1 MAQNRVFGVW
11 NMINSPNDI
20 WEHVLEILR
29 EKLTQVAINTWFN
42 ECSVLSVTDSR
53 LVLCIPSDFKRNI
66 VESRFKVDIMNALR
80 ELFSGEFDVSFV
92 GLSEIK
98 EADEKEMTRFGET
111 EVYSFSNFVVGNSNK
126 FAYAAAKAVADE
138 QGRDYSNPLFIYGE
152 SGLGKTHL
160 LYAIRNQLK
169 KAHPEYYIVL
179 IRGGDFVTELVMAL
193 QTGRALEF
201 KEKYKSADVFLV
213 DDIQVIAG
221 KDRTEEE
228 VFHIFNT
235 LYEAQKQIV
244 LTSDRPPEEMLLLPE
259 RLKSR
264 FSSGLLADI
273 TVPDYETRMAIIM
286 KKSNQLGLTLSNE
299 VMDFIAKKITANIRH
314 LEGAVKLMK
323 AQSDLM
329 DAEITLSI
337 AQEVLAKM
345 FREKESDLPTPE
357 AIIEETAKYFNFSAQ
372 ELTGKSRVSPIVNAR
387 QIAMYLIKQLTNLS
401 GPEIG
406 KLFNRDNSTVLYSI
420 DQVAEKIPRSKEL
433 SITIKDITANLNS
446 N

>member
-1 MAQNRVFGVW
+1 
-11 NMINSPNDI
+11 MINSANDI
-20 WEHVLEILR
+20 WEQVLDILKD
-29 EKLTQVAINTWFN
+29 KLTPVAINTWFRDV
-42 ECSVLSVTDSR
+42 SVLSVTDSR

-80 ELFSGEFDVSFV
+80 EIFSGEFEVSFV

-98 EADEKEMTRFGET
+98 EADEKEMTPNGET

-126 FAYAAAKAVADE
+126 FAYAAASSVADE
-138 QGRDYSNPLFIYGE
+138 VGKEYANPLFIYGD

-160 LYAIRNQLK
+160 LYAIRNRLK
-169 KAHPEYYIVL
+169 KLHPEYYIVL
-179 IRGGDFVTELVMAL
+179 IRGGDFVSELVTAL

-228 VFHIFNT
+228 VFHIFNN

-244 LTSDRPPEEMLLLPE
+244 LTSDRPPEEMTLLSE
-259 RLKSR
+259 RLRSR
-264 FSSGLLADI
+264 FSMGLLADI
-273 TVPDYETRMAIIM
+273 KPPDYETRMAIISN
-286 KKSNQLGLTLSNE
+286 KSKQLNLVLSNE
-299 VMDFIAKKITANIRH
+299 VMDYIAKKITANVRQ

-329 DAEITLSI
+329 NADITVGI
-337 AQEVLAKM
+337 AQEVLQRM
-345 FREKESDLPTPE
+345 FREKQNNVPTPE
-357 AIIEETAKYFNFSAQ
+357 EIIEETAKYFNFDSAD
-372 ELTGKSRVSPIVNAR
+372 LTGKSRVSPIVNAR
-387 QIAMYLIKQLTNLS
+387 QIAMYLIRQLTNLS

-406 KLFNRDNSTVLYSI
+406 KLFNRDNSTVIYSI
-420 DQVAEKIPRSKEL
+420 DQVSEKIPRSKEL
-433 SITIKDITANLNS
+433 SITVKDITANLNPD
-446 N
+446 

>member
-1 MAQNRVFGVW
+1 
-11 NMINSPNDI
+11 MINSPNDI

-138 QGRDYSNPLFIYGE
+138 QGKDYANPLFIYGE

-179 IRGGDFVTELVMAL
+179 IRGGDFVTELITAI
-193 QTGRALEF
+193 QTGRSLEF

-221 KDRTEEE
+221 KDRTEE
-228 VFHIFNT
+228 
-235 LYEAQKQIV
+235 
-244 LTSDRPPEEMLLLPE
+244 
-259 RLKSR
+259 
-264 FSSGLLADI
+264 
-273 TVPDYETRMAIIM
+273 
-286 KKSNQLGLTLSNE
+286 
-299 VMDFIAKKITANIRH
+299 
-314 LEGAVKLMK
+314 
-323 AQSDLM
+323 
-329 DAEITLSI
+329 
-337 AQEVLAKM
+337 
-345 FREKESDLPTPE
+345 
-357 AIIEETAKYFNFSAQ
+357 
-372 ELTGKSRVSPIVNAR
+372 
-387 QIAMYLIKQLTNLS
+387 
-401 GPEIG
+401 
-406 KLFNRDNSTVLYSI
+406 
-420 DQVAEKIPRSKEL
+420 
-433 SITIKDITANLNS
+433 
-446 N
+446 

>member
-138 QGRDYSNPLFIYGE
+138 QGKDYANPLFIYGE

-179 IRGGDFVTELVMAL
+179 IRGGDFVTELITAI
-193 QTGRALEF
+193 QTGRSLEF
-201 KEKYKSADVFLV
+201 KEKYKSADVFLVDDIQVIAGKDRTFLV

-299 VMDFIAKKITANIRH
+299 VMDFIAKKITANIRQ
-314 LEGAVKLMK
+314 LEGANV
-323 AQSDLM
+323 QG
-329 DAEITLSI
+329 E
-337 AQEVLAKM
+337 
-345 FREKESDLPTPE
+345 
-357 AIIEETAKYFNFSAQ
+357 
-372 ELTGKSRVSPIVNAR
+372 GKRPA
-387 QIAMYLIKQLTNLS
+387 
-401 GPEIG
+401 
-406 KLFNRDNSTVLYSI
+406 D
-420 DQVAEKIPRSKEL
+420 PRGHH
-433 SITIKDITANLNS
+433 
-446 N
+446 

>member
-1 MAQNRVFGVW
+1 
-11 NMINSPNDI
+11 MINSPNDI

-138 QGRDYSNPLFIYGE
+138 QGKDYANPLFIYGE

-179 IRGGDFVTELVMAL
+179 IRGGDFVTELITAI
-193 QTGRALEF
+193 QTGRSLEF

-299 VMDFIAKKITANIRH
+299 VMDFIAKKITANIRQ
-314 LEGAVKLMK
+314 LEGA
-323 AQSDLM
+323 
-329 DAEITLSI
+329 
-337 AQEVLAKM
+337 
-345 FREKESDLPTPE
+345 
-357 AIIEETAKYFNFSAQ
+357 
-372 ELTGKSRVSPIVNAR
+372 
-387 QIAMYLIKQLTNLS
+387 
-401 GPEIG
+401 
-406 KLFNRDNSTVLYSI
+406 
-420 DQVAEKIPRSKEL
+420 
-433 SITIKDITANLNS
+433 
-446 N
+446 